1 MIKNKRYAVS
11 FEVLTYR
18 DGDLHENKQE
28 FTTMTGEV
36 NKQTLTSHAWH
47 LIKEGTKEIFEP
59 ACGSAINGDYVTIE
73 RKLGNILNVQE
84 LPQPDGTE
92 GINYEHAYA
101 EDSRYNYNG

>member
-36 NKQTLTSHAWH
+36 NKQTLSSHAWH
-47 LIKEGTKEIFEP
+47 LIKEGTKEVFEP
-59 ACGSAINGDYVTIE
+59 ACGSAINGEYVTLE
-73 RKLGNILNVQE
+73 RKLGNILNVSE
-84 LPQPDGTE
+84 LPEPTGE
-92 GINYEHAYA
+92 MNYDHAYA
-101 EDSRYNYNG
+101 DCEKWNYN